1 MCVIK
6 QKENGFSL
14 LELLLVVGILA
25 IIASIGIYSF
35 EGRRGDAQNTAAMA
49 EMQQLRQ
56 ALLNYHSDNFEF
68 PKATEFPRKS
78 PADLSF
84 LFIKNGQGDWDYD
97 YQTGWRGPYLASGDA
112 GLLSVVGSKL
122 SPSLLD
128 DYNDESGYFTG
139 SEEVK
144 TEDLTDIYI
153 VPSPYFD
160 NKHIANNNRNSALSP
175 LLVFALNDKDNA
187 RIVNMGNNGL
197 YDSSDI
203 DSCDTDEITD
213 ETKVKD
219 DLILCL
225 FK

>member
-1 MCVIK
+1 MSVIK
-6 QKENGFSL
+6 QNESGFSL

-35 EGRRGDAQNTAAMA
+35 EGRRGDAQDTAAMA

-56 ALLNYHSDNFEF
+56 ALLNYHRDNFEF
-68 PKATEFPRKS
+68 PSTRQS
-78 PADLSF
+78 PADFSF
-84 LFIKNGQGDWDYD
+84 LFVQSGLDDWNHD
-97 YQTGWRGPYLASGDA
+97 YQKGWRGPYLASGDA
-112 GLLSVVGSKL
+112 GLLSVVGSQL
-122 SPSLLD
+122 NASLLD
-128 DYNDESGYFTG
+128 DYNDDSGYFTG
-139 SEEVK
+139 SEEAN
-144 TEDLTDIYI
+144 TEELTDIYI

-160 NKHIANNNRNSALSP
+160 NKHIASNNRNSALSP

-187 RIVNMGNNGL
+187 RIVNMGNNGF
-197 YDSSDI
+197 YDSSGI